1 MAQNRNRVRRVGAG
15 QTARFEVHGT
25 AAFTTTGVTKAV
37 VVPLG
42 RVEFFEAFYI
52 GTPAASE
59 APLSAN
65 NTLSGTTGENDSA
78 VVGTNGATSMTVTR
92 PAGTTSGI
100 KFFWRAIGY

>member
-1 MAQNRNRVRRVGAG
+1 MAQNSNRKRRVGAG
-15 QTARFEVHGT
+15 QTARWEVHGS

-37 VVPLG
+37 VVPMS

-52 GTPAASE
+52 GTPAATE

-65 NTLSGTTGENDSA
+65 NTLSGTAGENDAA
-78 VVGTNGATSMTVTR
+78 VVGTNGSTSITVTR

-100 KFFWRAIGY
+100 KFFWRAIGL